1 MTHSKILLFLV
12 LEEPNFKIYTE
23 SDTPSGDAS
32 LLRGHGAAAELSV
45 QHDGAGSTSEVSVFN
60 STEIVPCSGE
70 AASSRPEPNL
80 SIITTQANALSG
92 SQHMSL
98 YLSCTSQSSVSGSQV
113 SASGSHASAS
123 GISCDLCGQI
133 VKNQAYLSQHR
144 NKKKCLEKQRIQRQ
158 TKSNLRHPLRA
169 WKHLECLKV
178 ILVESMHP
186 R

>member
-1 MTHSKILLFLV
+1 MTHSKILLFVV
-12 LEEPNFKIYTE
+12 LEEPNFKIYTDC
-23 SDTPSGDAS
+23 DTPSGDAS

-80 SIITTQANALSG
+80 SIITTQANALLSHTALSG

-98 YLSCTSQSSVSGSQV
+98 SPSCTSQSSVSGSQV

-123 GISCDLCGQI
+123 GISCDLCGQKE
-133 VKNQAYLSQHR
+133 VSGETKNQETDPSP
-144 NKKKCLEKQRIQRQ
+144 
-158 TKSNLRHPLRA
+158 T
-169 WKHLECLKV
+169 
-178 ILVESMHP
+178 
-186 R
+186 